1 MHSHA
6 VLFSCGNAGCSDCGY
21 GGSQSCTDF
30 LCGISELAQLS
41 VSILAGFVGF
51 LDGVGDVLG
60 FISGFVN
67 AFVGFF
73 RSGSVGTK
81 VTLDAVQSRLRIVQL
96 YLPALGAAVVLTKG
110 LGGIGK
116 GRTERF
122 VFLFLLVAISLFRT
136 SQREVRTSVDLSFLS
151 NCEATGYISEPMTL
165 KELFISA
172 RDFLNSRSP
181 SRPILSRN
189 SRTFCVTSLK
199 MGIKKEPCG
208 SGI

>member
-1 MHSHA
+1 MMVLVQERKRDTAHDAVGSSRAGGSHRRDAGRKIAQFVLWANFCVSNYLFGKDGTFMHSQA

-96 YLPALGAAVVLTKG
+96 YLPALGAAAVLTKG

-136 SQREVRTSVDLSFLS
+136 SLRAVSASVDLSFLS
-151 NCEATGYISEPMTL
+151 NW
-165 KELFISA
+165 
-172 RDFLNSRSP
+172 
-181 SRPILSRN
+181 
-189 SRTFCVTSLK
+189 
-199 MGIKKEPCG
+199 
-208 SGI
+208 